1 MASSDSAL
9 AAATAKVAA
18 VKSADGTILTE
29 PFLDVCRAVL
39 PVIDKLGTA
48 FTLVRGDVSG
58 NINRLAGKMPEDP
71 QFVKLFAIVQFEIV
85 KSTHGHS
92 TSATKG
98 LLWLKRAMEFT
109 LAILQ
114 RTAKQPDVPLAQVVT
129 DAYAETLMQ
138 FHGFFAS
145 NAFYLAFKFVP
156 TRESFVESLG
166 VSQGANV
173 TGEIDAFVAA
183 FKPILSEVHD
193 FLSKNGLDDPTKV

>member
-1 MASSDSAL
+1 
-9 AAATAKVAA
+9 
-18 VKSADGTILTE
+18 
-29 PFLDVCRAVL
+29 
-39 PVIDKLGTA
+39 
-48 FTLVRGDVSG
+48 
-58 NINRLAGKMPEDP
+58 
-71 QFVKLFAIVQFEIV
+71 
-85 KSTHGHS
+85 
-92 TSATKG
+92 
-98 LLWLKRAMEFT
+98 
-109 LAILQ
+109 
-114 RTAKQPDVPLAQVVT
+114 
-129 DAYAETLMQ
+129 MQ